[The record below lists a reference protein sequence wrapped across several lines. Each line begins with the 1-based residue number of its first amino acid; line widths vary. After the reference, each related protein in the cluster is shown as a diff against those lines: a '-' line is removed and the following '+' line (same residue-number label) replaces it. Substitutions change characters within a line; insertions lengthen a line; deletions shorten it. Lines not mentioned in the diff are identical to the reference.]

1 MEVKVFIVIPAY
13 NEEKHIFEVV
23 KGARKYG
30 KVIVVDDGS
39 QDATAELAREAGAL
53 VLKLSRNKGKGY
65 AMRVGARRALELGAD
80 AVVFMDGDG
89 QHRPEDV
96 PKFVE
101 AVREGAEVVLGQR
114 VGGKMPMIKKIG
126 NWGLQQMFFLL
137 FGRSVKDTQC
147 GFKAFPAR
155 VLEGLEWKENGYF
168 VDTEIAAMAS
178 RQGLRV
184 AFVEIPAIYHDPK
197 KGTTVWDGIKIGW
210 EMVKLRLMKYGD

>member
-96 PKFVE
+96 PKFIEGLKHSE
-101 AVREGAEVVLGQR
+101 AVVSKR
-114 VGGKMPMIKKIG
+114 VGGGRMPLIKRIG
-126 NWGLQQMFFLL
+126 NWGIVNMFKLL
-137 FGRSVKDTQC
+137 FGSDPGDMLSGFRAFRKDALEKVWWKSDGYLVETEVTILSRIHHIKRSEVK
-147 GFKAFPAR
+147 
-155 VLEGLEWKENGYF
+155 
-168 VDTEIAAMAS
+168 
-178 RQGLRV
+178 
-184 AFVEIPAIYHDPK
+184 IPIIYHQK
-197 KGTTVWDGIKIGW
+197 GKGTGVWDGIKIGAQ
-210 EMVKLRLMKYGD
+210 MVALWLRSFF